1 MSKESMR
8 DLQINTLIGMTKERG
23 NAWHRRDDLR
33 RNEDGT
39 YLEDNHYEGMIPVA
53 DVLRRLFNWNPV
65 SLPVAYLR
73 PCKKGESPD
82 YTTAEGVKVK
92 VVESTQGRR
101 GLLRDDNYYDLG
113 VFKVAEHHPYQIGLI
128 QQAERL
134 TGSILGVSS
143 AGLLSKGGKAWV
155 EFSLPETHHDSKSG
169 FSYRP
174 NLLKADSMDGSMAQ
188 TTALTINAT
197 VCDNTLDWNLTEAK
211 AAGLVFKRR
220 HTRNF
225 GDLQDER
232 DALGILEQ
240 VDDVFT
246 KELHSLLAKKVT
258 EPKVIKVLDVI
269 MPLPEEDGRA
279 KTQQQNRRD
288 QWFDLYINDE
298 RCAPWKGTAFGVV
311 QTDNTYRHWF
321 SQIQKSGEDR
331 RGRAE
336 RNTWRAIKGSQAAAD
351 KRVVK
356 ALESVLA

>member
-1 MSKESMR
+1 MSKETMR
-8 DLQINTLIGMTKERG
+8 DLQINTLIGMTEQRG

-39 YLEDNHYEGMIPVA
+39 YLEDNHYKGMIPVK
-53 DVLRRLFNWNPV
+53 DVLRRLFYWNPV
-65 SLPVAYLR
+65 SLPVAYLK
-73 PCKKGESPD
+73 PCEPD
-82 YTTAEGVKVK
+82 EADFITQAGAAVKVI
-92 VVESTQGRR
+92 ESQQDRK
-101 GLLRDDNYYDLG
+101 GLLRDDTYFDLG

-128 QQAERL
+128 REAERL
-134 TGSILGVSS
+134 TGSILGISS
-143 AGLLSKGGKAWV
+143 AGVLSKGGKAWV
-155 EFSLPETHHDSKSG
+155 EFSLPETHHDGKSG

-197 VCDNTLDWNLTEAK
+197 VCDNTLDWNLMEAK
-211 AAGLVFKRR
+211 GAGLVFKRR

-225 GDLQDER
+225 TDLQDER

-240 VDDVFT
+240 VDTEFT
-246 KELHSLLAKKVT
+246 KGLHKLIARKVT
-258 EPKVIKVLDVI
+258 EPKVIQVLDVI
-269 MPLPEEDGRA
+269 MPLPEDDGRA

-321 SQIQKSGEDR
+321 SQIQKSGEDK

-351 KRVVK
+351 QKIVK
-356 ALESVLA
+356 ALELVLA